1 MKGLRVFVSLA
12 LFGAA
17 LFAGGCGDDHATPAS
32 PANHSE
38 GLPNDNGLP
47 SAPASISVGKVDNNG
62 FSISWTPCT
71 DGDVIGYKVY
81 LYDPSP
87 LREDSYRVVEEDL
100 IVTSNQYVYNGEFC
114 GLCWV
119 RVSTVNGGLL
129 ESPLSPP
136 AVVERNVPPQPSIQD
151 PTVDA
156 SPSVPQPG
164 PGSGP
169 SPYEM
174 YPTK

>member
-1 MKGLRVFVSLA
+1 MDRPQR
-12 LFGAA
+12 GAA
-17 LFAGGCGDDHATPAS
+17 SRLAS
-32 PANHSE
+32 RRESVLRARE
-38 GLPNDNGLP
+38 ERDGWI
-47 SAPASISVGKVDNNG
+47 ASLVDNNG